1 MELAPGLTLLRGGGH
16 FPGGTV
22 LHWRD
27 GAEGRGVLLSGDIL
41 QVTPDR
47 MVSFMFSYP
56 NLTPLPAAAVQAI
69 GDKLAPLR
77 FDRIYG
83 AFWDR
88 VIRAD
93 AREIVRRSVARYLEA
108 IGSPP

>member
-1 MELAPGLTLLRGGGH
+1 
-16 FPGGTV
+16 
-22 LHWRD
+22 
-27 GAEGRGVLLSGDIL
+27 
-41 QVTPDR
+41 
-47 MVSFMFSYP
+47 MFSYP

-69 GDKLAPLR
+69 GDKLSPLR

-93 AREIVRRSVARYLEA
+93 ARKIVRRSVARYLEA
-108 IGSPP
+108 IGSRP